1 MPRMRRTLSS
11 LIHAPFA
18 GLRVSALDN
27 AGDAVLVCRLL
38 ACAPMKQARSFL
50 PLWALQFVIGMF
62 AVLLAV
68 GLFAALVGSVVR
80 GPQTF
85 FDEVG
90 KTVARIAPQ
99 PQADVRSDAALKAV
113 IKALPDGRLRV
124 ASVVAD
130 QDRVVFTVTADRAAV
145 KAAVQ
150 SGDELRLSR
159 TTGEIEIVPTG
170 LPGLVDR
177 LQQAIEDLRR
187 SWFGK

>member
-1 MPRMRRTLSS
+1 M
-11 LIHAPFA
+11 
-18 GLRVSALDN
+18 
-27 AGDAVLVCRLL
+27 
-38 ACAPMKQARSFL
+38 FL
-50 PLWALQFVIGMF
+50 PIWALQFVIGMF

-68 GLFAALVGSVVR
+68 GLFAALIGSVVK
-80 GPQTF
+80 GPQNF

-90 KTVARIAPQ
+90 KTVARVAPQ
-99 PQADVRSDAALKAV
+99 PQADMRSDADLKAV

-130 QDRVVFTVTADRAAV
+130 QNRVVFTVTADRAAV

-150 SGDELRLSR
+150 SGDELRVSR
-159 TTGEIEIVPTG
+159 TTGELEIAPTG

-177 LQQAIEDLRR
+177 LQQAIEDLRK

>member
-1 MPRMRRTLSS
+1 M
-11 LIHAPFA
+11 
-18 GLRVSALDN
+18 
-27 AGDAVLVCRLL
+27 
-38 ACAPMKQARSFL
+38 FL
-50 PLWALQFVIGMF
+50 PIWALQFVIGMF

-68 GLFAALVGSVVR
+68 GLFAALIGSVVK
-80 GPQTF
+80 GPQNF

-90 KTVARIAPQ
+90 KTVARVAPQ
-99 PQADVRSDAALKAV
+99 PQADVRSDADLKAV

-159 TTGEIEIVPTG
+159 TTGEVEIAPTG
-170 LPGLVDR
+170 IPGLVDR
-177 LQQAIEDLRR
+177 LQQAIEDLRK

>member
-1 MPRMRRTLSS
+1 MKR
-11 LIHAPFA
+11 A
-18 GLRVSALDN
+18 GT
-27 AGDAVLVCRLL
+27 
-38 ACAPMKQARSFL
+38 FL
-50 PLWALQFVIGMF
+50 PLWALQFVIGIF

-80 GPQTF
+80 GPQAF

-99 PQADVRSDAALKAV
+99 PQADIRTDAELKAV

-124 ASVVAD
+124 ASVVGD

-145 KAAVQ
+145 RAAAQ
-150 SGDELRLSR
+150 AGDELRLSR
-159 TTGEIEIVPTG
+159 TGEVEIAPTG
-170 LPGLVDR
+170 IPGLVDR
-177 LQQAIEDLRR
+177 LQQAIEELRR

>member
-1 MPRMRRTLSS
+1 MKR
-11 LIHAPFA
+11 A
-18 GLRVSALDN
+18 GT
-27 AGDAVLVCRLL
+27 
-38 ACAPMKQARSFL
+38 FL

-68 GLFAALVGSVVR
+68 GLFAALIGSVVR
-80 GPQTF
+80 GPSTF

-99 PQADVRSDAALKAV
+99 PKADIRSDADLKAV
-113 IKALPDGRLRV
+113 IRALPDGRLRV
-124 ASVVAD
+124 ASIITE

-150 SGDELRLSR
+150 PGDELRISR
-159 TTGEIEIVPTG
+159 GGDVEIAPTG
-170 LPGLVDR
+170 IPGLVDR
-177 LQQAIEDLRR
+177 IQQAIDDLRR

>member
-1 MPRMRRTLSS
+1 MKR
-11 LIHAPFA
+11 A
-18 GLRVSALDN
+18 GT
-27 AGDAVLVCRLL
+27 
-38 ACAPMKQARSFL
+38 FL
-50 PLWALQFVIGMF
+50 PIWALQFVIGMF

-68 GLFAALVGSVVR
+68 GLFAALIGSVVK
-80 GPQTF
+80 GPQNF

-90 KTVARIAPQ
+90 KTVARVAPQ
-99 PQADVRSDAALKAV
+99 PQADVRSDADLKAV

-150 SGDELRLSR
+150 SGDELRVSR
-159 TTGEIEIVPTG
+159 TTGEVEIAPTG
-170 LPGLVDR
+170 IPGLVDR
-177 LQQAIEDLRR
+177 LQQAIEDLRK

>member
-1 MPRMRRTLSS
+1 M
-11 LIHAPFA
+11 
-18 GLRVSALDN
+18 
-27 AGDAVLVCRLL
+27 
-38 ACAPMKQARSFL
+38 FL
-50 PLWALQFVIGMF
+50 PIWALQFVIGMF

-68 GLFAALVGSVVR
+68 GLFAALIGSVVK
-80 GPQTF
+80 GPQNF

-90 KTVARIAPQ
+90 RTVARVAPQ
-99 PQADVRSDAALKAV
+99 PQADMRSDADLKAV

-159 TTGEIEIVPTG
+159 TTGEVEIAPTG
-170 LPGLVDR
+170 IPGLVDR

>member
-1 MPRMRRTLSS
+1 MKR
-11 LIHAPFA
+11 A
-18 GLRVSALDN
+18 GA
-27 AGDAVLVCRLL
+27 
-38 ACAPMKQARSFL
+38 FL
-50 PLWALQFVIGMF
+50 PLWALQFVVGIL

-80 GPQTF
+80 GPQSF

-99 PQADVRSDAALKAV
+99 PQADVRSDADLKAV

-145 KAAVQ
+145 RAAAQ
-150 SGDELRLSR
+150 PGDELRLSR
-159 TTGEIEIVPTG
+159 TTGEVEIAPTG
-170 LPGLVDR
+170 IPGLVDR
-177 LQQAIEDLRR
+177 LQQAIEDLRK
-187 SWFGK
+187 SWFGR

>member
-1 MPRMRRTLSS
+1 MKR
-11 LIHAPFA
+11 A
-18 GLRVSALDN
+18 GA
-27 AGDAVLVCRLL
+27 
-38 ACAPMKQARSFL
+38 FL

-68 GLFAALVGSVVR
+68 GLFAAVIGSVAR
-80 GPQTF
+80 GPATF

-99 PQADVRSDAALKAV
+99 PKADIRSDADLKAV

-124 ASVVAD
+124 ASIITE

-150 SGDELRLSR
+150 PGDELRISR
-159 TTGEIEIVPTG
+159 TGDVEIAPTG
-170 LPGLVDR
+170 IPGLVDR
-177 LQQAIEDLRR
+177 IQQAIDDLRR

>member
-1 MPRMRRTLSS
+1 VKR
-11 LIHAPFA
+11 A
-18 GLRVSALDN
+18 GA
-27 AGDAVLVCRLL
+27 
-38 ACAPMKQARSFL
+38 FL
-50 PLWALQFVIGMF
+50 PIWALQFVIGMF

-99 PQADVRSDAALKAV
+99 PQADIRSDADLKAV

-124 ASVVAD
+124 ASVIAD

-145 KAAVQ
+145 HAAVQ
-150 SGDELRLSR
+150 PGDELRVSR
-159 TTGEIEIVPTG
+159 TTGEVEIAPTG
-170 LPGLVDR
+170 IPGLVDR
-177 LQQAIEDLRR
+177 LQKAIEDLRR

>member
-1 MPRMRRTLSS
+1 M
-11 LIHAPFA
+11 
-18 GLRVSALDN
+18 
-27 AGDAVLVCRLL
+27 
-38 ACAPMKQARSFL
+38 
-50 PLWALQFVIGMF
+50 WALQFVIGMV

-68 GLFAALVGSVVR
+68 GLFAALIGSVVR
-80 GPQTF
+80 GPATF

-99 PQADVRSDAALKAV
+99 PQADIRSDAGLKAA
-113 IKALPDGRLRV
+113 IKAMPDGRLRV
-124 ASVVAD
+124 ASIVAD

-150 SGDELRLSR
+150 AGDELRLSK
-159 TTGEIEIVPTG
+159 TGDVEIVPTG

-177 LQQAIEDLRR
+177 VQQAIDELRR

>member
-1 MPRMRRTLSS
+1 MKR
-11 LIHAPFA
+11 A
-18 GLRVSALDN
+18 GA
-27 AGDAVLVCRLL
+27 
-38 ACAPMKQARSFL
+38 FL
-50 PLWALQFVIGMF
+50 PIWALQFVIGMF

-68 GLFAALVGSVVR
+68 GLFAALIGSVVR

-99 PQADVRSDAALKAV
+99 PQADMRSDADLKAV

-130 QDRVVFTVTADRAAV
+130 QERVVFTVTADRAAV
-145 KAAVQ
+145 KAAIQ
-150 SGDELRLSR
+150 PGDELRVSR
-159 TTGEIEIVPTG
+159 TTGEVEIAPTG
-170 LPGLVDR
+170 IPGLVDR
-177 LQQAIEDLRR
+177 LQQAIDDLRR

>member
-1 MPRMRRTLSS
+1 VKR
-11 LIHAPFA
+11 A
-18 GLRVSALDN
+18 GT
-27 AGDAVLVCRLL
+27 
-38 ACAPMKQARSFL
+38 FL
-50 PLWALQFVIGMF
+50 PIWALQFVIGMF

-68 GLFAALVGSVVR
+68 GLFAALIGSVVK
-80 GPQTF
+80 GPQNF

-90 KTVARIAPQ
+90 RTVARVAPQ
-99 PQADVRSDAALKAV
+99 PQADIRSDADLKAV

-150 SGDELRLSR
+150 SGDELRVSR
-159 TTGEIEIVPTG
+159 TTGEVEIAPTG
-170 LPGLVDR
+170 IPGLVDR
-177 LQQAIEDLRR
+177 LQQAIEELRK

>member
-1 MPRMRRTLSS
+1 MKR
-11 LIHAPFA
+11 A
-18 GLRVSALDN
+18 GA
-27 AGDAVLVCRLL
+27 
-38 ACAPMKQARSFL
+38 FL

-68 GLFAALVGSVVR
+68 ALFAALIGSVVR
-80 GPQTF
+80 GPGTF

-99 PQADVRSDAALKAV
+99 PQADIHSDAELKAV
-113 IKALPDGRLRV
+113 IKALPAGRLRV
-124 ASVVAD
+124 ASVLAD
-130 QDRVVFTVTADRAAV
+130 QDRVVFTVTADRPAV

-150 SGDELRLSR
+150 AGDELRLSR
-159 TTGEIEIVPTG
+159 TGEVEIAPTG
-170 LPGLVDR
+170 IPGLVDR

>member
-1 MPRMRRTLSS
+1 MKR
-11 LIHAPFA
+11 A
-18 GLRVSALDN
+18 GT
-27 AGDAVLVCRLL
+27 
-38 ACAPMKQARSFL
+38 FL
-50 PLWALQFVIGMF
+50 PIWALQFVIGMF

-68 GLFAALVGSVVR
+68 GLFVALIGSVVR
-80 GPQTF
+80 GPATF

-99 PQADVRSDAALKAV
+99 PQANIRSDADLKAV

-124 ASVVAD
+124 ATVIAE
-130 QDRVVFTVTADRAAV
+130 QNRVVFTMTADRAAV

-150 SGDELRLSR
+150 PGDELRISR
-159 TTGEIEIVPTG
+159 STGEVEIAPTG
-170 LPGLVDR
+170 IPGLVDR

>member
-1 MPRMRRTLSS
+1 MKR
-11 LIHAPFA
+11 A
-18 GLRVSALDN
+18 GT
-27 AGDAVLVCRLL
+27 
-38 ACAPMKQARSFL
+38 FL
-50 PLWALQFVIGMF
+50 PIWALQFVIGMF

-68 GLFAALVGSVVR
+68 GLFAALIGSVVK
-80 GPQTF
+80 GPQNF

-90 KTVARIAPQ
+90 RTVARVAPQ
-99 PQADVRSDAALKAV
+99 PQADMRSDADLKAV

-159 TTGEIEIVPTG
+159 STGEVEIAPTG
-170 LPGLVDR
+170 IPGLVDR
-177 LQQAIEDLRR
+177 LQQAIEDLRK

>member
-1 MPRMRRTLSS
+1 VKR
-11 LIHAPFA
+11 A
-18 GLRVSALDN
+18 GT
-27 AGDAVLVCRLL
+27 
-38 ACAPMKQARSFL
+38 FL
-50 PLWALQFVIGMF
+50 PLWALQFVIGIF

-90 KTVARIAPQ
+90 KTVSRIAPQ
-99 PQADVRSDAALKAV
+99 PQADIRSDAELKAV

-124 ASVVAD
+124 ASVVGD

-145 KAAVQ
+145 KAAAQ
-150 SGDELRLSR
+150 AGDELRLSR
-159 TTGEIEIVPTG
+159 TGDVEIAPTG
-170 LPGLVDR
+170 IPGLVDR

-187 SWFGK
+187 SWFGN

>member
-1 MPRMRRTLSS
+1 M
-11 LIHAPFA
+11 
-18 GLRVSALDN
+18 
-27 AGDAVLVCRLL
+27 
-38 ACAPMKQARSFL
+38 FL
-50 PLWALQFVIGMF
+50 PIWALQFVIGMF

-68 GLFAALVGSVVR
+68 GLFAALIGSVVK
-80 GPQTF
+80 GPQNF

-90 KTVARIAPQ
+90 KTVARVAPQ
-99 PQADVRSDAALKAV
+99 PQADLRSDADLKAV

-159 TTGEIEIVPTG
+159 TTGEVEIAPTG
-170 LPGLVDR
+170 IPGLVDR
-177 LQQAIEDLRR
+177 LQQAIEDLRK